1 MADGASS
8 ASLENLLAKTEDKLM
23 AFYADS
29 PNRMEQMDLVL
40 GILARSDIREDSRIN
55 RIGAGVLKLLNGQL
69 SQNSGRWTMSAPN
82 QRRMKVLAHTLND
95 HPNRSA
101 LFGDNEEWRLE
112 VVPSLQKYFD
122 GMRKKTPHN
131 AS

>member
-55 RIGAGVLKLLNGQL
+55 RIVSKLN
-69 SQNSGRWTMSAPN
+69 PIC
-82 QRRMKVLAHTLND
+82 
-95 HPNRSA
+95 
-101 LFGDNEEWRLE
+101 
-112 VVPSLQKYFD
+112 
-122 GMRKKTPHN
+122 
-131 AS
+131 